1 MTRVYD
7 TFGAGYPDVPTPVF
21 GTEYEIETIKS
32 HGSVNNY
39 GIIVTEDHSLRNSG
53 YEYKT
58 TPLTFHDSL
67 KTFKALHAN
76 IVLGDAKEAFSERTS
91 VHVHVN
97 VAPLTLKEAREFVLL
112 YALYEPLF
120 FRFAG
125 PAREA
130 SIFCVP
136 LYYTNFSKLFSLPF
150 EKMVGSWAH
159 KYTAFN
165 LLPVKTFGTIEFRHL
180 GGTNNYTRYEEWLS
194 AINSL
199 YNFVKGKDFSLFNE
213 LKKGTDVVSL
223 AHTVVPTLSEG
234 LSKSELSTLFYDT
247 LLDIKLSGGGI

>member
-1 MTRVYD
+1 MTTVYD
-7 TFGAGYPDVPTPVF
+7 VFGCGYSSTPKPLF

-32 HGSVNNY
+32 HGKAPDFN
-39 GIIVTEDHSLRNSG
+39 IIVTEDHSLRNSG

-58 TPLTFHDSL
+58 TALDFETSL
-67 KTFKALHAN
+67 STFKNLHAT
-76 IVLGDAKEAFSERTS
+76 ILYGHPEEAFSERTS
-91 VHVHVN
+91 THVHVN

-120 FRFAG
+120 FKFAG
-125 PAREA
+125 PSREA

-150 EKMVGSWAH
+150 EKMVNNWSH

-180 GGTNNYTRYEEWLS
+180 GGTNDYNRYLAWLS

-199 YNFVKGKDFSLFNE
+199 YDFVKDHDFSLFNE
-213 LKKGTDVVSL
+213 LKKGNDIVSL
-223 AHTVVPTLSEG
+223 AHEVVPTLSKG
-234 LSKSELSTLFYDT
+234 LSKTELSALFYDT